1 MPAARGPARG
11 TFDPDS
17 THLKGALQMANE
29 SPTDVATTVKALLDA
44 AQLKLS
50 DEEFELFT
58 RIYPAMRAGADS
70 LYIPETRYEEPA
82 LIFDASWDE

>member
-1 MPAARGPARG
+1 
-11 TFDPDS
+11 
-17 THLKGALQMANE
+17 MAND
-29 SPTDVATTVKALLDA
+29 SPTEVATTVRALLDA

-50 DEEFELFT
+50 DEEFELYT

-82 LIFDASWDE
+82 LIFDPSWDE